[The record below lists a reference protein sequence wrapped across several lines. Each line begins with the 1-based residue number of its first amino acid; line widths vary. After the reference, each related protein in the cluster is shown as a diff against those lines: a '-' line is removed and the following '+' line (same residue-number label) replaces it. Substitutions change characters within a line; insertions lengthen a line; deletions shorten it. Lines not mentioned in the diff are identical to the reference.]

1 MVYITSLQRVAA
13 IVDIAQL
20 FKNGRSQAVRLPA
33 AYRFEG
39 SAVRVSRRGR
49 AVILEPITIDPV
61 EWFSEID
68 AFGAD
73 DFLGNERAQPR
84 TPERDVF

>member
-1 MVYITSLQRVAA
+1 M
-13 IVDIAQL
+13 DIAQL

-39 SAVRVSRRGR
+39 NAVRVSRRGR
-49 AVILEPITIDPV
+49 AVILEPLTTDPDT
-61 EWFSEID
+61 WFAELD
-68 AFGAD
+68 AFGTPDLLAE
-73 DFLGNERAQPR
+73 GRAQPI